1 MTHHTPR
8 PLVHNLHQTGLE
20 LLPKLLKLDITLE
33 LLRLDLVRDT
43 VDHFE
48 AVGELGRD
56 LGLGVCLFD
65 KDKDGEEGDDFLW
78 GVRG

>member
-1 MTHHTPR
+1 
-8 PLVHNLHQTGLE
+8 
-20 LLPKLLKLDITLE
+20 